1 MSTSSDPI
9 RVLVGQLSRLPGIGE
24 RTATRLVLHLLR
36 RDRASMVALA
46 QALEDVAE
54 RVHECP
60 RCCHI
65 TANAITANN
74 GLCSTCADARRD
86 DTILCVVATIQD
98 LTAIEEC
105 AEFRGR
111 YHVLH
116 GTLAPL
122 DGVGPDDLRVRE
134 LLTRLGG
141 DDRAVEEVILATPP
155 TVDGEATALYLSRQ
169 LEVVGVKTSR
179 IASGIPVGG
188 DLQYAD
194 RLTLAR
200 ALASRQ
206 VVTNRPLVAPS
217 SDGP

>member
-1 MSTSSDPI
+1 MASSSDPI
-9 RVLVGQLSRLPGIGE
+9 RTLVGQLSRLPGIGE

-36 RDRASMVALA
+36 RDREAMVSLA
-46 QALEDVAE
+46 HALEEVAE

-65 TANAITANN
+65 TANEGFCT
-74 GLCSTCADARRD
+74 TCADSRRD
-86 DTILCVVATIQD
+86 DTVLCVVATIQD
-98 LTAIEEC
+98 LTAVEEC

-122 DGVGPDDLRVRE
+122 DGIGPDDLRVRE
-134 LLTRLGG
+134 LLSRLGG
-141 DDRAVEEVILATPP
+141 EDRAVEEVILATPP

-206 VVTNRPLVAPS
+206 VVTNRPLVKDAA
-217 SDGP
+217 D